1 MGLVNTVVPLADL
14 EKETVRWCREM
25 LQNSPMALRCL
36 KAALNADCDGQAGLQ
51 ELAGNATMLFY
62 MTDEGQE
69 GRNAFNEKR
78 QPDFSKFKRNPLPME
93 AGVVLRHQRLKT
105 RDGLLIHLQQGE
117 QQGWGEIAP
126 LPEFSQE
133 TLETG
138 ATGYAEL
145 AAGVDCGGD
154 PDELFAVLNALPG
167 EKVAKVKVGLYEA
180 VRDGMVVNV
189 LLEALPD
196 LKLRLDANRS
206 WTRAKADSFAKYV
219 NPAWRDRIAFLE
231 EPCKTRDE
239 SRDFA
244 QATGIAIAWDESV
257 READFVVQAEPGV
270 AAIVIKPT
278 LVGSLNRCREL
289 VEQAHQAG
297 LTAVISSSIE
307 SSLGLT
313 QLARIAHWLT
323 PDTVPGLDTL
333 NLMQAQLMRS
343 WPESTLP
350 LLSADVLECVW
361 RS

>member
-1 MGLVNTVVPLADL
+1 MNT
-14 EKETVRWCREM
+14 
-25 LQNSPMALRCL
+25 SPR
-36 KAALNADCDGQAGLQ
+36 
-51 ELAGNATMLFY
+51 NATLY
-62 MTDEGQE
+62 
-69 GRNAFNEKR
+69 RY
-78 QPDFSKFKRNPLPME
+78 SLPMD
-93 AGVVLRHQRLKT
+93 AGVVLRNQRLKT

-117 QQGWGEIAP
+117 QEGWGEIAP

-133 TLETG
+133 TLAQAEQAVLSWLQSWQSGELPPESPLPSVAFGTSC
-138 ATGYAEL
+138 ALAEL
-145 AAGVDCGGD
+145 EHQLPQQADYRKAPLCTGD
-154 PDELFAVLNALPG
+154 PDELFEVLTALPG

-180 VRDGMVVNV
+180 VRDGMIVNV

-196 LKLRLDANRS
+196 LRLRLDANRS
-206 WTRAKADSFAKYV
+206 WTRAKADGFAKYV
-219 NPAWRDRIAFLE
+219 NPALRERIAFLE

-278 LVGSLNRCREL
+278 LIGSLTRCRSL
-289 VEQAHQAG
+289 VEQAHAVG

-323 PDTVPGLDTL
+323 PSTVPGLDTL
-333 NLMQAQLMRS
+333 DLMQAQLLRR
-343 WPESTLP
+343 WPGSKLP
-350 LLSADVLECVW
+350 LLSQHALECLW

>member
-1 MGLVNTVVPLADL
+1 M
-14 EKETVRWCREM
+14 
-25 LQNSPMALRCL
+25 SALTRN
-36 KAALNADCDGQAGLQ
+36 AALYRYC
-51 ELAGNATMLFY
+51 
-62 MTDEGQE
+62 
-69 GRNAFNEKR
+69 
-78 QPDFSKFKRNPLPME
+78 LPME

-133 TLETG
+133 TLEQAQQ
-138 ATGYAEL
+138 ATLSWLPAWVAGENVAASALPSVAFGTSCALAEL
-145 AAGVDCGGD
+145 AGQLPQQADYRKAPLCTGD
-154 PDELFAVLNALPG
+154 PDELFAVLSALPG

-231 EPCKTRDE
+231 EPCQTRDE

-270 AAIVIKPT
+270 AAVVIKPT

-289 VEQAHQAG
+289 VEQAHQVG
-297 LTAVISSSIE
+297 LAAVISSSIE

-313 QLARIAHWLT
+313 QLARVAHWLT
-323 PDTVPGLDTL
+323 PDSVPGLDTL
-333 NLMQAQLMRS
+333 NLMQAQLMRT
-343 WPESTLP
+343 WPDSTLP
-350 LLSADVLECVW
+350 LLGIDALECLW